1 MLPLVLQPAVSSRA
15 VGVPRSVK
23 RINIL
28 FINLSIMYPSLLLE
42 DEMLW
47 YLKLGKTVNIVFKLL
62 PVLGS
67 LHEYE
72 NLIVL

>member
-1 MLPLVLQPAVSSRA
+1 
-15 VGVPRSVK
+15 
-23 RINIL
+23 
-28 FINLSIMYPSLLLE
+28 MYPSLLLE